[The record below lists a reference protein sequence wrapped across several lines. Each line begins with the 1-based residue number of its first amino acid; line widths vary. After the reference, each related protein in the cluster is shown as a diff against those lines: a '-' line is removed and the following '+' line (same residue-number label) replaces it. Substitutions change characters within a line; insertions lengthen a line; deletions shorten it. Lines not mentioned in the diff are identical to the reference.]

1 VQSPYRVPTWAPR
14 VRKDQIERLYKGSAT
29 GVIDEDLV
37 DEVGHG
43 LYVRCQ
49 SMLEV
54 SEIRRTGRPRC
65 PECSAVLPARTW
77 AANEMLRCPSCAW
90 ICPARAYDRTSSRK
104 NLGTGGLDDSI
115 REFMKRFK
123 STRSYGEKLVL
134 IDALIHL
141 FHWSSEQ
148 GRPLATAL
156 IEGDMKGT
164 MAFLDRLSYGD
175 DLPED
180 VNRTR
185 AEWRRTWARNGWS
198 HGRGQ

>member
-1 VQSPYRVPTWAPR
+1 VEGPYRIPTWAPR
-14 VRKDQIERLYKGSAT
+14 VRKNQIERLYKGSAN
-29 GVIDEDLV
+29 GVIDEALV

-43 LYVRCQ
+43 LYARCQ

-54 SEIRRTGRPRC
+54 TEIRTTGRPRC
-65 PECSAVLPARTW
+65 PECSAVLPQRTW

-90 ICPARAYDRTSSRK
+90 MCTARAYDKTYSRK

-115 REFMKRFK
+115 REFMKRFE

-134 IDALIHL
+134 IDTLIHL
-141 FHWSSEQ
+141 FHWSSDQ

-164 MAFLDRLSYGD
+164 MAFLDRLSYD
-175 DLPED
+175 DNVPED

-185 AEWRRTWARNGWS
+185 AEWRRAWAGNGWS